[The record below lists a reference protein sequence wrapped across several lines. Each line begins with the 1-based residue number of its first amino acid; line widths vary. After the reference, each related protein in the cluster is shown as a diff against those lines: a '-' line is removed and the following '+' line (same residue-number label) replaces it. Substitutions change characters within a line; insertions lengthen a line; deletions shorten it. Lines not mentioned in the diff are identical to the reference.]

1 MTAMSVLDLLL
12 SATRLAIARQAAGA
26 AMARIAMSCLL
37 ILISIVLAL
46 AALGFGLYSAY
57 ISLCLLMSPA
67 AAAATVGTTLAIA
80 AAVLTLLAFRRPT
93 KRGSGAHTAA
103 AAAEVVGQWVRANP
117 GQATA
122 TALAIGFILGSRR

>member
-37 ILISIVLAL
+37 ILMSIVLAL
-46 AALGFGLYSAY
+46 AGLGFGLYAAF

-80 AAVLTLLAFRRPT
+80 AAVLTLLAFRQPA
-93 KRGSGAHTAA
+93 KRRSGAHT
-103 AAAEVVGQWVRANP
+103 AAAEVVGQWVQANP

>member
-1 MTAMSVLDLLL
+1 MSVLDLLL
-12 SATRLAIARQAAGA
+12 SATRLAIARQSAGA

-37 ILISIVLAL
+37 VLMSIVLAL
-46 AALGFGLYSAY
+46 AGLGFGLYAAF

-67 AAAATVGTTLAIA
+67 AAAATVGTTMVTA

-93 KRGSGAHTAA
+93 KRGSGAHTATA
-103 AAAEVVGQWVRANP
+103 ATEVLSQWVRKNP

-122 TALAIGFILGSRR
+122 AALAIGFIVGSRR